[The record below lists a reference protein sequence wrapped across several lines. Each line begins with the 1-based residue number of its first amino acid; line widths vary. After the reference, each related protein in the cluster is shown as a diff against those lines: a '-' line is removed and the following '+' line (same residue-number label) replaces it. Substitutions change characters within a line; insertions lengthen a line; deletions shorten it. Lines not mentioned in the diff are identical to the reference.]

1 MGRQTCGW
9 SGRGLSSI
17 FSSSSEIT
25 TTIAEN
31 LRQTAARIWNV
42 YAGMLGVASALI
54 YIVRVVHPP
63 LL

>member
-1 MGRQTCGW
+1 MGMQTCGW
-9 SGRGLSSI
+9 NGRGLSSI

-25 TTIAEN
+25 TIIAEN
-31 LRQTAARIWNV
+31 LRQTAASALNV
-42 YAGMLGVASALI
+42 YAGKLGVARASI